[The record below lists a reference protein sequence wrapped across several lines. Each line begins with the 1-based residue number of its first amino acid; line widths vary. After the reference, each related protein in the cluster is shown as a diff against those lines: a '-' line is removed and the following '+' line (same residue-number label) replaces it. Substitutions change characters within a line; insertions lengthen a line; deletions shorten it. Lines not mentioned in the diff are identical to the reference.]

1 MPELLRKTEKTR
13 VFIFSETI
21 FLYFHF
27 NWVDLWGV
35 SKIVVPQFLFKLL
48 QSSQVQKS
56 TGVTCDPLF
65 IRTVAAVSCAAFSLW
80 HHQKETGRDWTFSTA
95 RLTKKYF
102 SSHFSCQPQQNLQY
116 FPQLLKKKKKWSAD
130 DKGLKQWNLRCL
142 STRILASTNI
152 QGANFRTDKSWTE
165 CTLGTCESGL
175 ITR

>member
-1 MPELLRKTEKTR
+1 MQQIIKSPNQFIFIEWISCRLPKKVCFPAPGIEPGPAGWEPAILTTRPCRNFWKKLRKLESLFSVKLYFCI
-13 VFIFSETI
+13 FIF
-21 FLYFHF
+21 Y
-27 NWVDLWGV
+27 WVDLWGV

-102 SSHFSCQPQQNLQY
+102 SSHFSCQPQQNLKY
-116 FPQLLKKKKKWSAD
+116 FLQL
-130 DKGLKQWNLRCL
+130 
-142 STRILASTNI
+142 
-152 QGANFRTDKSWTE
+152 
-165 CTLGTCESGL
+165 
-175 ITR
+175 